1 MEDPIVAPVVHMSK
15 IFGGAT
21 IVKKGMVD
29 IITDGNEA
37 FYVATPGSLK
47 RPGGIGDLLA
57 GAIGAFSQFS
67 EGYRGSDELKSGNK
81 MLPACVG
88 ASLMVR
94 QASKQAYER
103 KRHSMVTPDI
113 FEEMCSVMFI

>member
-1 MEDPIVAPVVHMSK
+1 MARE

-29 IITDGNEA
+29 IITDGSEA
-37 FYVATPGSLK
+37 FFVATPGSLK

-57 GAIGAFSQFS
+57 GTIGTFTQFSQS
-67 EGYRGSDELKSGNK
+67 YRGEDLQSKNSL
-81 MLPACVG
+81 LPACVG

-94 QASKQAYER
+94 QSSKQAYDK

-113 FEEMCSVMFI
+113 IEEMCSVMFI